1 MRRIPSWAIQAAA
14 VAAVLSAWEW
24 AARAGRL
31 NPFYAPAP
39 SAIWAALAE
48 LFAGGE
54 IWPHIGATFGAAMI
68 GLVLGALIGTVLAA
82 LATIAR
88 PVEILLAPLM
98 GALNAVPRIV
108 LAPLLV
114 IWFGIGIASKAALA
128 LLLVAVLMFFAV
140 FSAAAAVDRRLVERV
155 RTLGGGEW
163 LVLREVYLPSIA
175 SLMLSSLKVAVGFAF
190 TGAIVGEFV
199 ASSRGLG
206 YLLSFAQ
213 STYNTALSLAL
224 VVLIMVF
231 VTTLL
236 ALAGAVERRLTRW
249 R

>member
-1 MRRIPSWAIQAAA
+1 MRRAPDWMIQVVA
-14 VAAVLSAWEW
+14 VVLIVALWEW
-24 AARAGRL
+24 AARAGHL

-39 SAIWAALAE
+39 SAIWATLAA

-54 IWPHIGATFGAAMI
+54 IWPHIVATFGAALI
-68 GLVLGALIGTVLAA
+68 GLAVGALIGTVLAA
-82 LATIAR
+82 LAVMVR
-88 PVEILLAPLM
+88 SVEILLAPLM

-114 IWFGIGIASKAALA
+114 IWFGIGVASKAALA
-128 LLLVAVLMFFAV
+128 VLLVAVLMFFAV
-140 FSAAAAVDRRLVERV
+140 FSAVAGVDRRLIERV
-155 RTLGGGEW
+155 QTLGGGRW
-163 LVLREVYLPSIA
+163 LVLREVYLPSVA

-224 VVLIMVF
+224 VGLIMAF
-231 VTTLL
+231 VMALL
-236 ALAGAVERRLTRW
+236 GMASKLERRLTRW

>member
-1 MRRIPSWAIQAAA
+1 MKRLPDWAIQCAA
-14 VAAVLSAWEW
+14 VVAILSLWEW

-31 NPFYAPAP
+31 NPFFAPAP
-39 SAIWAALAE
+39 SAIWATLWTLVE
-48 LFAGGE
+48 SGE
-54 IWPHIGATFGAAMI
+54 IWQHVVATFGAALI
-68 GLVLGALIGTVLAA
+68 GLALGALIGTVLAA
-82 LATIAR
+82 LAVMAR

-114 IWFGIGIASKAALA
+114 IWFGIGVASKAALA
-128 LLLVAVLMFFAV
+128 VLLVAVLMFFAV
-140 FSAAAAVDRRLVERV
+140 FSAVAGVDRRLIERV
-155 RTLGGGEW
+155 RTLGGGRW
-163 LVLREVYLPSIA
+163 LILREVYLPSVA

-224 VVLIMVF
+224 VGLIMVF
-231 VTTLL
+231 VIALL
-236 ALAGAVERRLTRW
+236 SLTEALERRLTRW

>member
-1 MRRIPSWAIQAAA
+1 MKRLPDWTIQCTAVVAI
-14 VAAVLSAWEW
+14 LSLWEW

-31 NPFYAPAP
+31 NPFFAPAP
-39 SAIWAALAE
+39 SAIWATLRT
-48 LFAGGE
+48 LLVGGE
-54 IWPHIGATFGAAMI
+54 IWPHVVATFGAALI
-68 GLVLGALIGTVLAA
+68 GLILGALIGTVLAA
-82 LATIAR
+82 LAVMAR
-88 PVEILLAPLM
+88 PVEILLAPVM

-114 IWFGIGIASKAALA
+114 IWFGIGVASKAALA
-128 LLLVAVLMFFAV
+128 VLLVAVLMFFAV
-140 FSAAAAVDRRLVERV
+140 FSAVAGVDRRLIERV
-155 RTLGGGEW
+155 RTLGGGRW
-163 LVLREVYLPSIA
+163 LILREVYLPSVA

-224 VVLIMVF
+224 VGLIMVF
-231 VTTLL
+231 VIALL
-236 ALAGAVERRLTRW
+236 SLAGALERRLTRW

>member
-1 MRRIPSWAIQAAA
+1 MRRLPDWTIQCAAI
-14 VAAVLSAWEW
+14 VAILSLWEW
-24 AARAGRL
+24 AARAGLL

-39 SAIWAALAE
+39 SAIWATLKTLVE
-48 LFAGGE
+48 GGE
-54 IWPHIGATFGAAMI
+54 IWPHVVATFGAALI
-68 GLVLGALIGTVLAA
+68 GLVVGVLIGTVLAA
-82 LATIAR
+82 LAVMAR

-108 LAPLLV
+108 LAPLMV
-114 IWFGIGIASKAALA
+114 IWFGIGVASKAALA
-128 LLLVAVLMFFAV
+128 VLLVAVLMFFAV
-140 FSAAAAVDRRLVERV
+140 FSAVAGVDRRLIDRV
-155 RTLGGGEW
+155 RTLGGGRW
-163 LVLREVYLPSIA
+163 LILREVYFPSDA

-224 VVLIMVF
+224 VGLIMVF
-231 VTTLL
+231 VIALL
-236 ALAGAVERRLTRW
+236 SLAEALERRLTRW

>member
-1 MRRIPSWAIQAAA
+1 MRRAPDWMIQVVA
-14 VAAVLSAWEW
+14 VVLIVALWEW

-39 SAIWAALAE
+39 SAIWATLAA

-54 IWPHIGATFGAAMI
+54 IWPHIVATFGAALI
-68 GLVLGALIGTVLAA
+68 GLAVGALIGTVLAA
-82 LATIAR
+82 LAVMVR
-88 PVEILLAPLM
+88 SVEILLAPLM

-114 IWFGIGIASKAALA
+114 IWFGIGVASKAALA
-128 LLLVAVLMFFAV
+128 VLLVAVLMFFAV
-140 FSAAAAVDRRLVERV
+140 FSAVAGVDRRLIERV
-155 RTLGGGEW
+155 QTLGGGRW
-163 LVLREVYLPSIA
+163 LVLREVYLPSVA

-224 VVLIMVF
+224 VGLIMAF
-231 VTTLL
+231 VMALL
-236 ALAGAVERRLTRW
+236 GIASKLERRLTQW

>member
-1 MRRIPSWAIQAAA
+1 MRRVPDWFIQAAT
-14 VAAVLSAWEW
+14 VVLVLALWEW
-24 AARAGRL
+24 AARAGHL

-39 SAIWAALAE
+39 SAIWATLTT

-54 IWPHIGATFGAAMI
+54 IWTHIVATFGAALI
-68 GLVLGALIGTVLAA
+68 GLALGALIGTVLAA
-82 LATIAR
+82 LAVMAR
-88 PVEILLAPLM
+88 PIEILLAPLM

-128 LLLVAVLMFFAV
+128 VLLVAVLMFFAV
-140 FSAAAAVDRRLVERV
+140 FSAVAGVDRRLIERV
-155 RTLGGGEW
+155 RTLGGGRW
-163 LVLREVYLPSIA
+163 LVLREVYLPSVA

-224 VVLIMVF
+224 VGLIMVF
-231 VTTLL
+231 VMALL
-236 ALAGAVERRLTRW
+236 GFAGAVERWLTRW

>member
-1 MRRIPSWAIQAAA
+1 MRRLPDWTIQCT
-14 VAAVLSAWEW
+14 VVVVILSLWEW

-39 SAIWAALAE
+39 SVIWATLWTLIE
-48 LFAGGE
+48 SGE
-54 IWPHIGATFGAAMI
+54 IWPHVVATFGAAMI
-68 GLVLGALIGTVLAA
+68 GLALGALIGTVLAA
-82 LATIAR
+82 LAVMAR

-114 IWFGIGIASKAALA
+114 IWFGIGVASKAALA
-128 LLLVAVLMFFAV
+128 MLLVAVLMFFAV
-140 FSAAAAVDRRLVERV
+140 FSAVAGVDRRLIERV
-155 RTLGGGEW
+155 RTLGGGRW
-163 LVLREVYLPSIA
+163 LILREVYLPSIA

-224 VVLIMVF
+224 VGLIMVF
-231 VTTLL
+231 VIALL
-236 ALAGAVERRLTRW
+236 ALAEALERRLTRW